1 MAPLSLS
8 QLLDV
13 AIGTPEVG
21 AVNFTALHSLL
32 QAMLRHLGLQELPAQ
47 EQGHSPIPLLRGDQ
61 PAEAHSG
68 LEKKGDRAQGTGQQP
83 QELGERL
90 PGKDPLEGT
99 MSGSQVASAAA
110 DVGQMKKKIEANE
123 SSISKAMA
131 LSQDLLEEIG
141 GMKVAQSRMGEDIR
155 TIQEVLGL
163 GNLQDAAGRLPGL
176 HDQTT
181 LDSDVKRLKERLSL
195 YPAPEEVSNMV
206 RWEVLED
213 CLVGSKAGGGG
224 GGGQGLLVEDSGGQ
238 SAPTEPPTSDVDT
251 PLGASSVLGLKGPGT
266 QPAPRTSKETS
277 KGTPGTQ
284 PGSLRAQAGMQRA
297 PVSPEKWAGAPSD
310 WMRTSDT
317 STTTPEMQPG
327 SPSIK
332 TTTLGRQPGPPGTKT
347 TTPGTQPG
355 PPGTK
360 TTTLGTQPGSPGTQ
374 TTTLGT
380 QPGSPGTQTA
390 IAGMQ
395 PGSPSIKTT
404 TLGTQPGS
412 PGTQTTTLGTQP
424 GIPGTQ
430 TAIAGMQPG
439 SPSIQT
445 TTLGTQPGSP
455 GIQTTTLGMQPG
467 SPGTQTTI
475 PGMQPGTP
483 NIQTTIPG
491 MQPAPPGTQ
500 EGGAGP
506 QPSPPYMEPSLP
518 GAEKVPAEATPG
530 ALGTQMDATSPKE
543 RGKALPSTQLAQ
555 AGHPA
560 AGTLSPTAQGFEIP
574 LEADPRATSPSQE
587 LVVPW
592 GSSGSSGAPGR
603 YAETV
608 EALREIGQ
616 LGHLYAALKEQ
627 VAQLETSK
635 SDHAELEKLRLL
647 FLEGDQESNT
657 SILADLQG
665 RVSFLQGMAS
675 DLQDEKEK
683 IRQLEDALG
692 KLGVAG
698 ADWKADGSDQITLQL
713 GSTLQEIKQELKELG
728 EQQEMTKAMLE
739 QLVTKTADQ
748 LQEQLD
754 ELRAMVASAGQE
766 QAEEQAACP
775 ICSTDTSTQ
784 VGQLL
789 QRYEKLQELVDS
801 FMSRQAVGKVVR
813 QLPGRS
819 QQDEELLKRIQAT
832 VVQVQG
838 DYEKL
843 SSITG
848 NLLDDRHQK
857 QKDIEALFQSLEKLE
872 KEKADKEDLVL
883 GIDVKADKTSLA
895 GKVSRTQ
902 FDASMER
909 LNEMIQE
916 MLSRVTGQ
924 EEGWHQV
931 HRQLSEEM
939 GSKLDRL
946 ELGPFRQQLE
956 EHWRSILEPLKEKAP
971 QTGADDA
978 AGIKKQLL
986 AHFHCVSCDRPL
998 SMLVPG
1004 PHIVAIPSMPPLAP
1018 RLAGRTHTIL
1028 ELEQT
1033 QQHGHSTTRWSCWAR
1048 MATSTG
1054 AGGMGSCL
1062 CSWARRASQGTS
1074 PSCPQGSGT
1083 PGTPAASFCGPRA
1096 PGPHSASPALPP
1108 RQSTGQPRPTAASP
1122 GNWGSSC
1129 PSSPRGMDPAPWQPG
1144 RTGGPRLN
1152 PHHPSHRA
1160 GEQAAPASSNKGR
1173 WAAERLCGLSGG
1185 GLGRDFPIVHKEG
1198 SAASLILW
1206 SRVSGGAENS
1216 PGPTLS
1222 QGLCWPHAAVVPL
1235 TPPGLHEPC
1244 LAPMVPARGVCDPK
1258 GGLGSRVVQQED
1270 DDAQLLLKVVGNR
1283 DPSRKGSSRTRL
1295 NAKSESHPK
1304 PTGLLS
1310 LIPRDEHRQPGFLI
1324 S

>member
-47 EQGHSPIPLLRGDQ
+47 EQGHSPTPLLGRDQ

-90 PGKDPLEGT
+90 AGKDPLEGT
-99 MSGSQVASAAA
+99 VSGSQVASAAA
-110 DVGQMKKKIEANE
+110 DVEQMKKKIEANE
-123 SSISKAMA
+123 SGISKAMA

-195 YPAPEEVSNMV
+195 YPAPEE
-206 RWEVLED
+206 
-213 CLVGSKAGGGG
+213 
-224 GGGQGLLVEDSGGQ
+224 EDSGGQ

-251 PLGASSVLGLKGPGT
+251 PLGASSALGLKGPGT

-284 PGSLRAQAGMQRA
+284 PGSLRTQAGMQRA
-297 PVSPEKWAGAPSD
+297 PVTPEKWAGAPSD
-310 WMRTSDT
+310 SMRTSDT

-332 TTTLGRQPGPPGTKT
+332 TTTLGTQPGSPGTKT

-355 PPGTK
+355 LPGTK

-374 TTTLGT
+374 TTTPGI

-390 IAGMQ
+390 IAGLQ
-395 PGSPSIKTT
+395 PASPSTKTT

-412 PGTQTTTLGTQP
+412 PDIQTT
-424 GIPGTQ
+424 IP
-430 TAIAGMQPG
+430 GMQPG
-439 SPSIQT
+439 SPGTQT
-445 TTLGTQPGSP
+445 TIPGMQPGTP

-475 PGMQPGTP
+475 SGMQPGTP
-483 NIQTTIPG
+483 NIQTTVPG

-500 EGGAGP
+500 GGGAGV

-518 GAEKVPAEATPG
+518 GAEKVLAEATPG
-530 ALGTQMDATSPKE
+530 ALGTQMDATSSKE
-543 RGKALPSTQLAQ
+543 GGKALPSTQLAQ

-574 LEADPRATSPSQE
+574 LEADPRSTSPSQE

-608 EALREIGQ
+608 EALRQIGQ

-635 SDHAELEKLRLL
+635 SDHAELEELRLL

-675 DLQDEKEK
+675 DLQGEKEK

-713 GSTLQEIKQELKELG
+713 GSTLQEIKQELKKLG
-728 EQQEMTKAMLE
+728 EQQDMTKAMLE

-775 ICSTDTSTQ
+775 VCSTDTSTQ

-801 FMSRQAVGKVVR
+801 FMSRQTVGKVVR

-819 QQDEELLKRIQAT
+819 QDEELLKRIQAT

-872 KEKADKEDLVL
+872 KEKADKEDLLL

-956 EHWRSILEPLKEKAP
+956 EHWRSILEQLKEKAP

-1018 RLAGRTHTIL
+1018 RLAGRAHTIL

-1033 QQHGHSTTRWSCWAR
+1033 QQHGHRERAAECGYPSVPRRCGGRHTLTHPLQRCPRLQPLPPSATRVLQPP
-1048 MATSTG
+1048 T
-1054 AGGMGSCL
+1054 L
-1062 CSWARRASQGTS
+1062 LPIKASQGTS
-1074 PSCPQGSGT
+1074 PSCPQGSRT
-1083 PGTPAASFCGPRA
+1083 PGTPAASFCGPRV

-1144 RTGGPRLN
+1144 RTGGPRPN
-1152 PHHPSHRA
+1152 PHHPSRRA

-1173 WAAERLCGLSGG
+1173 WAAERLCGLSGAA
-1185 GLGRDFPIVHKEG
+1185 LGRDFPIVHKEG

-1222 QGLCWPHAAVVPL
+1222 QGPVLLCSP
-1235 TPPGLHEPC
+1235 
-1244 LAPMVPARGVCDPK
+1244 
-1258 GGLGSRVVQQED
+1258 
-1270 DDAQLLLKVVGNR
+1270 
-1283 DPSRKGSSRTRL
+1283 
-1295 NAKSESHPK
+1295 
-1304 PTGLLS
+1304 
-1310 LIPRDEHRQPGFLI
+1310 
-1324 S
+1324 